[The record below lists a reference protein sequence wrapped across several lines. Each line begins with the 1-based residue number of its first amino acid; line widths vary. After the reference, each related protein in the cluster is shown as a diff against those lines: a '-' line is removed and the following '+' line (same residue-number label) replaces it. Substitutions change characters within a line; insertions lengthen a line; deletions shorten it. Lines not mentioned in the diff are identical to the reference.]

1 MLLLLALD
9 GFFKTI
15 LIIVLVYVTLRFLAR
30 LLLPYFMRYITKKA
44 GQKMET
50 AFKGFQ
56 GHQQT
61 NTPEPAPVEKKSK
74 KPVGDYIDFE
84 EID

>member
-15 LIIVLVYVTLRFLAR
+15 LIIVLVYVALRFLIR
-30 LLLPYFMRYITKKA
+30 LALPYLMRYIAKKA
-44 GQKMET
+44 GQKMEN
-50 AFKGFQ
+50 AFRGFQ
-56 GHQQT
+56 ESRHPNRQ
-61 NTPEPAPVEKKSK
+61 EPQPVEKKSK
-74 KPVGDYIDFE
+74 EVVGEYIDFE

>member
-15 LIIVLVYVTLRFLAR
+15 LIIVLVYAALRFLIR
-30 LLLPYFMRYITKKA
+30 LLLPYFMRYIAKKA

-50 AFKGFQ
+50 AFKGFNTS
-56 GHQQT
+56 QQQ
-61 NTPEPAPVEKKSK
+61 NKQEPQTVEKKSK
-74 KPVGDYIDFE
+74 TVVGEYIDFE